1 MTRIPHAQ
9 GVHRTLRSLR
19 VATQKCHKGL
29 NQAASQRMAK
39 VDYAA
44 ADELVA
50 KGKGIRQLQAE
61 IDALGNRWRELCGAD
76 TAAPKR
82 SVTPLWSYFQPILQ
96 ALASL
101 GGEARRSDLEDQV
114 GSLIAA
120 SILPGDRTPMAQG
133 RERWRV
139 MIGRAR
145 KAMAAEGWIEN
156 GSGPTWKITEAGR
169 NAAKKP
175 MNKDLAKHS

>member
-1 MTRIPHAQ
+1 MTRILHAQ
-9 GVHRTLRSLR
+9 GVKRALRSLR
-19 VATQKCHKGL
+19 TATQKCQKGL
-29 NQAASQRMAK
+29 NQTASQRMAK
-39 VDYAA
+39 GDYAA
-44 ADELVA
+44 AEELVA
-50 KGKGIRQLQAE
+50 KGKEIRQFQTE
-61 IDALGNRWRELCGAD
+61 VDALRNRWRELCGSG
-76 TAAPKR
+76 AAVAKR
-82 SVTPLWSYFQPILQ
+82 SVTPLWIYFQPILQ

-101 GGEARRSDLEDQV
+101 GGEARRNDLEGQV
-114 GSLIAA
+114 GSLISA